1 MVFLLLSSFLYTLP
15 YGLLC
20 LFYLFH
26 SAVIFT
32 LSQLLFDCHGLHGFW
47 FFRPLLYF
55 NLFIFW
61 FVIFLFCSSFFSLM
75 FLSFYAFW
83 GLLVDVNSISKG
95 TAHIAVSNMC
105 ATYAVVI
112 TTVNV
117 KRSVGHGSVGILIFF
132 LPIIIV
138 WPFFVFFF
146 CSLYN
151 YSYLYTFDNL
161 SCNCCSTSIDFSM
174 VKLCTLG
181 ITR

>member
-1 MVFLLLSSFLYTLP
+1 MFHCFSLYFLIIIRSYILCTYFLMNLFMVFLLSSSFLYTLP

-95 TAHIAVSNMC
+95 TAHVTVGSMC
-105 ATYAVVI
+105 TTDTVIVVTI
-112 TTVNV
+112 NI
-117 KRSVGHGSVGILIFF
+117 KCSIRHYSVGICIFF
-132 LPIIIV
+132 IPVIIHLKTPNV
-138 WPFFVFFF
+138 M
-146 CSLYN
+146 
-151 YSYLYTFDNL
+151 YSQ
-161 SCNCCSTSIDFSM
+161 
-174 VKLCTLG
+174 
-181 ITR
+181 ITAQNGE